1 MEDVV
6 GAARLAECEAYSDY
20 DAALG
25 EAVLGEAGK
34 LAEGVLAPLNRTG
47 DAQPAR
53 LDGGEVRTPAG
64 FAEAYRAFAD
74 GGWAGGRGGPGLRRR
89 DLPHTLAWRSR
100 SCGNRRTWR
109 SVSARC

>member
-1 MEDVV
+1 MADYRTPLQCIRFALEDVV

-47 DAQPAR
+47 DAQP
-53 LDGGEVRTPAG
+53 E
-64 FAEAYRAFAD
+64 
-74 GGWAGGRGGPGLRRR
+74 GLSA
-89 DLPHTLAWRSR
+89 PMPSR
-100 SCGNRRTWR
+100 
-109 SVSARC
+109 